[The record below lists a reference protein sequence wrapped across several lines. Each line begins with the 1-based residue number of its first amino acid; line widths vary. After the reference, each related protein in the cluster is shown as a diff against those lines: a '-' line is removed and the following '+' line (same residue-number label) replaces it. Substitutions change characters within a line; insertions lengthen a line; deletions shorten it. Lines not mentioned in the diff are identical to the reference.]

1 MDPAGA
7 GSAGGSST
15 VPAGPA
21 ATVTSDAPH
30 SLQQRD
36 AGLQRAMKSRQ
47 LQMIALGSAIGTG
60 LFLGSAESIG
70 YAGPGVLVTFL
81 FVGAIVYLLMRM
93 LGEMAV
99 ANPVSGSFAAY
110 ARDFIGPRAGFVAG
124 WNWWYTTIVVG
135 MIELT
140 AMGTFLDFWFPQ
152 IPHWIT
158 ALVTLVVVLI
168 INAARVS
175 IFAEAEYWLSLVK
188 VIALVAMII
197 LGFVLVLTPSA
208 DAGFHNLTDHGGFF
222 PFGASGVV
230 FSLVAVTFTFG
241 GIMSIG
247 TAAGETENPEH
258 TIPKAINSVIWR
270 ILVFYIGGMSVILL
284 LAPWDGQD
292 SSKSPF
298 VRVLSFVGVDGAA
311 HVLNLVILAAV
322 ASVCNTMTYSGAR
335 MLRDL
340 SLNGQAPAYFGQTT
354 RKGLPLRALLF
365 NCALM
370 GSVVLLNYFFE
381 GKIFTVLL
389 AVVVGSELITWAA
402 VNFAHLNFRKSGR
415 SSSFTAPLFPAA
427 NYICGAYFVLVL
439 VLMAALPDYR
449 VGLIAM
455 AVWAIGLF
463 IAATV
468 MERPGGHGALRRET
482 VQPHTL

>member
-1 MDPAGA
+1 
-7 GSAGGSST
+7 
-15 VPAGPA
+15 
-21 ATVTSDAPH
+21 
-30 SLQQRD
+30 
-36 AGLQRAMKSRQ
+36 MKSRQ
-47 LQMIALGSAIGTG
+47 LRMIALGSAIGTG

-70 YAGPGVLVTFL
+70 YAGPAVLVTFL
-81 FVGAIVYLLMRM
+81 VVGAVVYLLMRM

-110 ARDFIGPRAGFVAG
+110 ARDYIGPRAGFIVG

-140 AMGTFLDFWFPQ
+140 AMGTFLDFWFPD
-152 IPHWIT
+152 IPHWVT
-158 ALVTLVVVLI
+158 ALVTLLVVLV

-175 IFAEAEYWLSLVK
+175 VFAEAEYWLSLVK
-188 VIALVAMII
+188 VVALIAMII
-197 LGFVLVLTPSA
+197 LGFVLVLSPGS
-208 DAGFHNLTDHGGFF
+208 DAGFHNLTDHGGFM
-222 PFGASGVV
+222 PNGPTGVV

-247 TAAGETENPEH
+247 TAAGETEDPSR

-284 LAPWDGQD
+284 LAPWDAQD
-292 SSKSPF
+292 TTVSPF
-298 VRVLSFVGVDGAA
+298 VRVLTFVGVDGAA

-322 ASVCNTMTYSGAR
+322 ASVCNTMTYSGSR

-340 SLNGQAPAYFGQTT
+340 ALNGQAPRYFAATT
-354 RKGLPLRALLF
+354 AKGLPLRSLLC

-381 GKIFTVLL
+381 GKVFQILL

-402 VNFAHLNFRKSGR
+402 VNFAHLNFRKQGL
-415 SSSFTAPLFPAA
+415 SSTFKAPLYPAA
-427 NYICGAYFVLVL
+427 NYICAAYFALVL
-439 VLMAALPDYR
+439 VLMAVLPDYR
-449 VGLIAM
+449 AGLIAL
-455 AVWAIGLF
+455 AVWSAGLF
-463 IAATV
+463 VASNFVRT
-468 MERPGGHGALRRET
+468 PGGRAVE
-482 VQPHTL
+482 